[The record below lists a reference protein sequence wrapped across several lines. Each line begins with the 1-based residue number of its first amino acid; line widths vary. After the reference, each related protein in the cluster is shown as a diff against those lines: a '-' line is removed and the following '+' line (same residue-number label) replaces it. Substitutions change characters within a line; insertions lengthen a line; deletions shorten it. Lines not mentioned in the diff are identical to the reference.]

1 MRPLEMESPAVQGRA
16 FGGVFSSAAER
27 SLTIATTP
35 AEQRLPALIA
45 RHIGRDYFAALA
57 AGGEQ

>member
-1 MRPLEMESPAVQGRA
+1 MESPAVQGRA